1 MGTTTTT
8 PANGRGKGT
17 ILIVDTETMLCE
29 LLKFK
34 FENEG
39 FSVDLS
45 HDGPTALGLNLLKY
59 CLILVDLMKEEFT
72 GLDFIRKLKR
82 DPQKALIPVML
93 ISSVDDDDVV
103 VDALDAGADD
113 YMSKPISSRELIA
126 RINSVLRRRRMMD
139 SRRAANQVSFKG
151 LVLDTSSGEASIDGN
166 PASLSKAEFL
176 ILGMLLRNRGQFFER
191 IEIKHEAWDN
201 ISDVSDR
208 AVDTTISRLR
218 KKLGDYGR
226 LLVNRQGFGYGFVE

>member
-1 MGTTTTT
+1 MGTTSTIPDTG
-8 PANGRGKGT
+8 AGKGT
-17 ILIVDTETMLCE
+17 LLIVDTETMLCE

-45 HDGPTALGLNLLKY
+45 HDGPTALGLNLMKY
-59 CLILVDLMKEEFT
+59 RLILVDLMKEEFT

-151 LVLDTSSGEASIDGN
+151 LVLDTSSGQASIDGN

-176 ILGMLLRNRGQFFER
+176 ILGMLLRNREQFFER

>member
-45 HDGPTALGLNLLKY
+45 HDGPTAFGLNLLKY
-59 CLILVDLMKEEFT
+59 CLILVDLMKEDFT

-113 YMSKPISSRELIA
+113 
-126 RINSVLRRRRMMD
+126 
-139 SRRAANQVSFKG
+139 
-151 LVLDTSSGEASIDGN
+151 
-166 PASLSKAEFL
+166 
-176 ILGMLLRNRGQFFER
+176 
-191 IEIKHEAWDN
+191 
-201 ISDVSDR
+201 
-208 AVDTTISRLR
+208 
-218 KKLGDYGR
+218 
-226 LLVNRQGFGYGFVE
+226 

>member
-1 MGTTTTT
+1 MDAN
-8 PANGRGKGT
+8 PALGH
-17 ILIVDTETMLCE
+17 ILIVDDDKDICE
-29 LLKFK
+29 LLQI
-34 FENEG
+34 NLQSEG
-39 FSVDLS
+39 YVVHIQKNAEEVDF
-45 HDGPTALGLNLLKY
+45 DNLDNIK
-59 CLILVDLMKEEFT
+59 LIIVDAMRQSYN
-72 GLDFIRKLKR
+72 GMDFIYDLKENPGTENIAVILYSNIR
-82 DPQKALIPVML
+82 SERMI
-93 ISSVDDDDVV
+93 I
-103 VDALDAGADD
+103 DALDAGADD

-151 LVLDTSSGEASIDGN
+151 LVLDTSSGQASIDGN

-208 AVDTTISRLR
+208 AVDTTIYRLR

>member
-1 MGTTTTT
+1 M
-8 PANGRGKGT
+8 
-17 ILIVDTETMLCE
+17 
-29 LLKFK
+29 
-34 FENEG
+34 
-39 FSVDLS
+39 
-45 HDGPTALGLNLLKY
+45 
-59 CLILVDLMKEEFT
+59 
-72 GLDFIRKLKR
+72 
-82 DPQKALIPVML
+82 
-93 ISSVDDDDVV
+93 V

-151 LVLDTSSGEASIDGN
+151 LVLDTSSGQASIDGN

>member
-1 MGTTTTT
+1 MLVT
-8 PANGRGKGT
+8 PLGK
-17 ILIVDTETMLCE
+17 II
-29 LLKFK
+29 
-34 FENEG
+34 
-39 FSVDLS
+39 
-45 HDGPTALGLNLLKY
+45 
-59 CLILVDLMKEEFT
+59 I
-72 GLDFIRKLKR
+72 
-82 DPQKALIPVML
+82 
-93 ISSVDDDDVV
+93 VDDDENISSLLSINLSSEGYDIVV
-103 VDALDAGADD
+103 YPNANDAATSDFSGVRLVLADAMDKEYTGISLLKDLKSNPLTVHIGFIICSTSDSERLIIEALDAGADD

-151 LVLDTSSGEASIDGN
+151 LVLDTSSGQASIDGN

>member
-151 LVLDTSSGEASIDGN
+151 LVLDTSSGQASIDGN

-191 IEIKHEAWDN
+191 IEIKHGAWDN